1 MTRLA
6 SAPGVYKVDAH
17 QCAFGLMSEDG
28 EGVGPVKKPTSF
40 LTNSVKV
47 CQRLDR
53 KCPGCPRHVT
63 LMEGR
68 ARAAQQYPEALCRAI
83 CQGTLDQA
91 SADAARL
98 VGMKCEIEDVNG
110 EVNSVEHEAEEWEQ
124 YWDDLA
130 GAELPQ
136 DLVREAR
143 TEELSV
149 IKSMGVWEE
158 RSRE

>member
-1 MTRLA
+1 M
-6 SAPGVYKVDAH
+6 
-17 QCAFGLMSEDG
+17 
-28 EGVGPVKKPTSF
+28 
-40 LTNSVKV
+40 
-47 CQRLDR
+47 
-53 KCPGCPRHVT
+53 T

-98 VGMKCEIEDVNG
+98 VGMKCEIEDATG

-124 YWDDLA
+124 YWDDLT

-143 TEELSV
+143 AEELSV
-149 IKSMGVWEE
+149 IKSMGVRKRDREKKLCRGQAAS
-158 RSRE
+158 RSSCGGWT